1 MISKKTLAQ
10 LRQILLERRSEI
22 LELHRN
28 VDTSWQ
34 ILHEPERELEETA
47 SKETLSRELE
57 QLDKRAQEELDNIN
71 EALAKMDEGDFGV
84 CEGCSRPI
92 AVKRLH
98 AVPWARYCVRCAV
111 ARETASHRGPDER
124 PAALDEEELTDD
136 EMREA
141 VYDALHEDGRV
152 DMEELN
158 ISCEEGVLYLD
169 GVLPSE
175 EKREIL
181 TEIVEDILDFKEIVD
196 NITIDPQPWK
206 RDKRT
211 SEPRDGKEDAQ
222 ILMEGE
228 DEEVDV
234 YTSLST
240 GEPMTPPDKLKPE
253 KS

>member
-1 MISKKTLAQ
+1 MIAKKTLAQ
-10 LRQILLERRSEI
+10 LQDKLLERRKEI
-22 LELHRN
+22 LELRRN

-34 ILHEPERELEETA
+34 ILHEPEKELEETA

-57 QLDKRAQEELDNIN
+57 QLDKRGQEELNNIN
-71 EALAKMDEGDFGV
+71 AALTKMDEGDFGI
-84 CEGCSRPI
+84 CEGCGRRI

-98 AVPWARYCVRCAV
+98 AVPWARHCVRCAG
-111 ARETASHRGPDER
+111 ARETLSSRSPDER
-124 PAALDEEELTDD
+124 AAALDDEELTDD

-141 VYDALHEDGRV
+141 VYDALQEDGRV
-152 DMEELN
+152 DVEELN

-181 TEIVEDILDFKEIVD
+181 TEIVEDLLDVKEIVD
-196 NITIDPQPWK
+196 NITIDRQSPK
-206 RDKRT
+206 RVKQT
-211 SEPRDGKEDAQ
+211 SEPGDGKEDAE

-234 YTSLST
+234 YRSLST

>member
-1 MISKKTLAQ
+1 MIAKKTLAQ
-10 LRQILLERRSEI
+10 LREKLLERRKEI
-22 LELHRN
+22 LELRRN

-34 ILHEPERELEETA
+34 TLHEPEMELEEAA

-57 QLDKRAQEELDNIN
+57 QLDKRGQEELDNIN
-71 EALAKMDEGDFGV
+71 DALTKMDEGDFGI
-84 CEGCSRPI
+84 CEGCGRSI
-92 AVKRLH
+92 AVKRLY
-98 AVPWARYCVRCAV
+98 AVPWARHCVRCAG
-111 ARETASHRGPDER
+111 ARETLSSRSPDER
-124 PAALDEEELTDD
+124 AAALDDEELTDD

-141 VYDALHEDGRV
+141 VYDALREDGRV
-152 DMEELN
+152 DVEELN

-181 TEIVEDILDFKEIVD
+181 TEIVEDTLDFKEIVD
-196 NITIDPQPWK
+196 NITIDRQSPK
-206 RDKRT
+206 HIKKT
-211 SEPRDGKEDAQ
+211 SEPEDENEDAQ
-222 ILMEGE
+222 VLMEGE

-234 YTSLST
+234 YRSLST